1 MIDTPLRVFPT
12 PDAVGEYLA
21 PRLLDRIDLARMQG
35 RRFLLGCPT
44 GRTPRPIYAAL
55 GRELATRQQDISHL
69 VLVMMDEYLVMGR
82 DGLSYAPPDQPWSCH
97 HFSRTE
103 IAAPL
108 NAGIRAS
115 HRLTEENVWF
125 PDPRDAGAYDTDIAN
140 AGGIDFF
147 ILASG
152 ASDGHVA
159 FNSPGSAR
167 NTRTRIVEL
176 SESTRRDN
184 LSTFPAFGSIDSVPG
199 HGVTVGIDTIV
210 AAKEAAMIVWGA
222 GKSVTLARIRKANR
236 YDPDWPATV
245 IHECGAPE
253 ILSDVEAAR
262 SSTVD

>member
-1 MIDTPLRVFPT
+1 MDTPLRVFPA
-12 PDAVGEYLA
+12 PDATGEYLA
-21 PRLLDRIDLARMQG
+21 PRLLDRIELARMEG

-44 GRTPRPIYAAL
+44 GRTPRPVYGAL
-55 GRELATRQQDISHL
+55 GRELAKRKQDISQL
-69 VLVMMDEYLVMGR
+69 VLVMMDEYLVQDGN
-82 DGLSYAPPDQPWSCH
+82 GLSYAPSDQPWSCH
-97 HFSRTE
+97 HFARNE

-108 NAGIRAS
+108 NAGLPAS
-115 HRLTEENVWF
+115 HQLSEERVWF
-125 PDPRDAGAYDTDIAN
+125 PNPRDPGAYDARVAD

-159 FNSPGSAR
+159 FNSPGSER

-184 LSTFPAFGSIDSVPG
+184 LTTFPAFGSIDSVPG
-199 HGVTVGIDTIV
+199 HGVTVGVDTII

-222 GKSVTLARIRKANR
+222 GKRLTLARIQQAKR
-236 YDPDWPATV
+236 YEPEWPATV

-262 SSTVD
+262 SSTFD

>member
-1 MIDTPLRVFPT
+1 MDTPLRIFPT
-12 PDAVGEYLA
+12 PDAIGEYLA
-21 PRLLDRIDLARMQG
+21 PRLLDRIEIAVTQG

-55 GRELATRQQDISHL
+55 GRELAKRKQDISHL
-69 VLVMMDEYLVMGR
+69 VLVMMDEYLVEHGNR
-82 DGLSYAPPDQPWSCH
+82 LAYAPADQPWSCH
-97 HFSRTE
+97 HFVRAE

-108 NAGIRAS
+108 NAGIHANP
-115 HRLTEENVWF
+115 RLREESVWF
-125 PDPRDAGAYDTDIAN
+125 PDPRDPFEYDTRITD

-159 FNSPGSAR
+159 FNPPGSER

-184 LSTFPAFGSIDSVPG
+184 LTTFPAFGSIDSVPG
-199 HGVTVGIDTIV
+199 HGVTVGIDTII

-222 GKSVTLARIRKANR
+222 GKRLTLARIQQAKR
-236 YDPDWPATV
+236 YEPEWPATV

-262 SSTVD
+262 SSTFD